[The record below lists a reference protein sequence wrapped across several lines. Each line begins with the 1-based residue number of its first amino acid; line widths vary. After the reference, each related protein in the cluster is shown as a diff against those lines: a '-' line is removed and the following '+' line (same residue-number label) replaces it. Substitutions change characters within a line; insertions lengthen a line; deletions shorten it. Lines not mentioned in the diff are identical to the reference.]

1 MLSQRELR
9 KRKGSTVD
17 AAASSVQLQQQLTAA
32 AQNNQQNAVAISQ
45 QVGNALVV
53 AANGSMFKFYSLSFI
68 VLSFITRIIHILEA
82 PSCYQ
87 IQKSEPSIVK
97 IFISASKD
105 EDFYLT
111 VSEV

>member
-53 AANGSMFKFYSLSFI
+53 AANGSMFKFYSS
-68 VLSFITRIIHILEA
+68 TRIIHILEV

-87 IQKSEPSIVK
+87 IQKSEPS
-97 IFISASKD
+97 SA
-105 EDFYLT
+105 DFYFCL
-111 VSEV
+111 